1 MIRYLTLTECLVLV
15 AKLVPVGY
23 GIKKLQIG
31 CVVEDDKVS
40 VALMTI
46 LVLFDTGLTWTCLC
60 AGRWAPT
67 SWRRR
72 SRCSRITFS
81 RWMLRPSTRS
91 ENDASYLNNK
101 STKTKHVWFYCESPV
116 CPSDGGWGVLHSLQ
130 VQWDVLH
137 RRSRHSFW

>member
-1 MIRYLTLTECLVLV
+1 MTGYLTLTECLVLV

-40 VALMTI
+40 VALTTVLM
-46 LVLFDTGLTWTCLC
+46 LFDIGLTWTRLC

-72 SRCSRITFS
+72 SQHSRITFS

-91 ENDASYLNNK
+91 ENDAFHLNNK
-101 STKTKHVWFYCESPV
+101 STKTKHVCGFIVKVQPV
-116 CPSDGGWGVLHSLQ
+116 PQMGVWGVGGG
-130 VQWDVLH
+130 
-137 RRSRHSFW
+137 